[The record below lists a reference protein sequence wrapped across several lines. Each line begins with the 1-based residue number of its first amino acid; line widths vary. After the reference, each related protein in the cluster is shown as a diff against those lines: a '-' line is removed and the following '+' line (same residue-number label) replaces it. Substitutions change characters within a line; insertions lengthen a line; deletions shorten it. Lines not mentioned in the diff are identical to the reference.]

1 MVYFKGHRKVPLIS
15 EGNMRL
21 AAQTATEMNK
31 MQKALAELSEM
42 DELAARRSPFHQ
54 LHPAAKL
61 LTTIVYILVTLSF
74 DKYDLSGIVP
84 MVLWPV
90 LMFTVSGVN
99 VRTCF
104 YKLRIVL
111 PLVMAVGLFNPFFDK
126 EILVNIGGVGVSGGV
141 ISMITLMLK
150 GVFCLMASFLLMA
163 TTKIDSLCA
172 ALRKLHVP
180 AMMVSLLQLTY
191 RYVGVMT
198 EELAVMTD
206 AYYLRAPGQK
216 GIHIS
221 AWGSFLGQLLLRSMD
236 RAQELFSSMM
246 LRGYHEHFHYADID
260 RFKMR
265 DALFMAGCILFF
277 LILRYGSIAQL
288 IGGLIVR

>member
-1 MVYFKGHRKVPLIS
+1 
-15 EGNMRL
+15 
-21 AAQTATEMNK
+21 MNK

-42 DELAARRSPFHQ
+42 DELAARKSPVHA

-61 LTTIVYILVTLSF
+61 LTTIAYILITLSF
-74 DKYDLSGIVP
+74 DKYDLSGIIP

-90 LMFTVSGVN
+90 LMYQISGVEL
-99 VRTCF
+99 RTCF

-111 PLVMAVGLFNPFFDK
+111 PLVMAVGLFNPLFDK
-126 EILVNIGGVGVSGGV
+126 EIMLTVGGVGVSGGV

-206 AYYLRAPGQK
+206 AYHLRAPGQK

-236 RAQELFSSMM
+236 RAQELYASML
-246 LRGYHEHFHYADID
+246 LRGYHDHFHYADIE
-260 RFKMR
+260 RFKLR

-277 LILRYGSIAQL
+277 ILLRYGNIAQL
-288 IGGLIVR
+288 LGGLVI